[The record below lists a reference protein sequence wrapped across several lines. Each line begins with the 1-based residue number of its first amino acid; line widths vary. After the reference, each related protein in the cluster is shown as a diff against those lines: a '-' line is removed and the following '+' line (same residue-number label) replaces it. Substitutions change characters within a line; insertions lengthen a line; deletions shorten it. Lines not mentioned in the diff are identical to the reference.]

1 MVNLL
6 KNTCNTSFSLSYVDI
21 RFLVDDGAVR
31 AHKPLLMSRC
41 EMMYAMFNDNFME
54 SSAEA
59 VSIVGTSYA
68 CIELLLEI
76 SLTSVEKFTCT
87 FQLIHF
93 IGYPVIEKE
102 FFFFFKLVH
111 VLLKAFFM

>member
-59 VSIVGTSYA
+59 VSIVGISYA
-68 CIELLLEI
+68 CIELLLEKI
-76 SLTSVEKFTCT
+76 LTSVE
-87 FQLIHF
+87 
-93 IGYPVIEKE
+93 
-102 FFFFFKLVH
+102 
-111 VLLKAFFM
+111 